1 MISVEDIASV
11 FFVQEAKIYFNMI
24 GTLDSKFMIQ
34 KRSGKINFW
43 VTFWEKK

>member
-43 VTFWEKK
+43 VTFWEMK